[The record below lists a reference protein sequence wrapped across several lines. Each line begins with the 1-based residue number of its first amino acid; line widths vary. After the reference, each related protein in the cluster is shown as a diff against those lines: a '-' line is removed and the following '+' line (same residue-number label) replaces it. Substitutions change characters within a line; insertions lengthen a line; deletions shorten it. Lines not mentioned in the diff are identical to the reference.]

1 MAPKSPPQYPT
12 LDRFQSAPL
21 DFRLSENLSR
31 DRRIVNA
38 AHRDI
43 LRYVR
48 IDQFRRVAHS
58 VSSVLFL
65 FFSYFC

>member
-1 MAPKSPPQYPT
+1 
-12 LDRFQSAPL
+12 
-21 DFRLSENLSR
+21 
-31 DRRIVNA
+31 VNA